1 MDLKTNSR
9 CTSDCETCYKF
20 ESAYIFT
27 PGESGYVVIG
37 EIKNKD
43 SAYCSWSMGY
53 GFESYLLSGR
63 ESDHDSSYAPMT
75 IQSLDLDNKKNP
87 LQVFQGVW
95 RI

>member
-20 ESAYIFT
+20 ESPYIFT

-43 SAYCSWSMGY
+43 RAYCSWSMGY
-53 GFESYLLSGR
+53 EFESYQSHCWCQEGTPTTIAPLL
-63 ESDHDSSYAPMT
+63 
-75 IQSLDLDNKKNP
+75 Q
-87 LQVFQGVW
+87 
-95 RI
+95 